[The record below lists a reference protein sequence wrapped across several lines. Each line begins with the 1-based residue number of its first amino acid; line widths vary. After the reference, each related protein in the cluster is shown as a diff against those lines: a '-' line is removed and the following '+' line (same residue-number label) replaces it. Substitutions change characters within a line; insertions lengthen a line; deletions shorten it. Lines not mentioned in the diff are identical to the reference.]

1 MNNINAKINV
11 IEGDSFTYANH
22 GFNGNNISSE
32 ITSVKNTN
40 QNPFIFG
47 VSKFGDGSCLYD
59 SVDYFI
65 SSDLSFSTINSS
77 GYYSYNQS
85 LNMWL
90 EITAQNKINSL
101 TFIFDNLK
109 DIHPY
114 QIRFADDNSYY
125 NEIKTINVTS
135 STLTIEKPF
144 EDKVPT
150 KYRIYFVG
158 LNKPNSPFVLKGIY
172 SGETIEINSRNII
185 SISRNSSD
193 RADFKL
199 PSFGIISNTSEI
211 EFNDTN
217 GKILQYAKDLLLK
230 EGLECNIY
238 LKNSLYDSFE
248 SDGELIGVFTTANWE
263 YDNNNRKVSVSLKD
277 DLEEWQDINIEGFS
291 YDAKNRPQYTLE
303 WFYRHLHD
311 SARTPT
317 KYKMLAF
324 EELDTTTKNILSN
337 YTIRYPMLKSGSL
350 WQQWTKMCQVAQAHI
365 YKLDN
370 GKTTFVYRGGN

>member
-1 MNNINAKINV
+1 MNSLNAKINV

-22 GFNGNNISSE
+22 GFNGNNISSK

-47 VSKFGDGSCLYD
+47 VSKFGDGSCLYN

-65 SSDLSFSTINSS
+65 SSDLSSSTINSS
-77 GYYSYNQS
+77 GYYNYNQS
-85 LNMWL
+85 RNMWL
-90 EITAQNKINSL
+90 EITSQNKINSL

-114 QIRFADDNSYY
+114 QIRFSDNYL
-125 NEIKTINVTS
+125 NEIKTITVNS
-135 STLTIEKPF
+135 STLTIEEPF
-144 EDKVPT
+144 GDKIPT
-150 KYRIYFVG
+150 YYRIVFIG
-158 LNKPNSPFVLKGIY
+158 LNKPNSPFVFKGVY

-248 SDGELIGVFTTANWE
+248 NDGKLIGVFTTANWG
-263 YDNNNRKVSVSLKD
+263 YNNNNRKVSVSLKD

-303 WFYRHLHD
+303 WFYDYLYD
-311 SARTPT
+311 RTPT
-317 KYKMLAF
+317 KYKMLTF
-324 EELDTTTKNILSN
+324 EELETTTQGILSN
-337 YTIRYPMLKSGSL
+337 CTIKYPMLKSGSL

-365 YKLDN
+365 YKLNN

>member
-11 IEGDSFTYANH
+11 IEGTEDISFDYIN
-22 GFNGNNISSE
+22 FNGNNISSSVSE
-32 ITSVKNTN
+32 IKRSN

-47 VSKFGDGSCLYD
+47 VSKFGDGSKLYD
-59 SVDYFI
+59 KVDYYI
-65 SSDLSFSTINSS
+65 SNNIYTNEHNWVKEYLKVTTTNRIN
-77 GYYSYNQS
+77 
-85 LNMWL
+85 
-90 EITAQNKINSL
+90 TL
-101 TFIFDNLK
+101 TFVFD
-109 DIHPY
+109 DIKNIYPNAM
-114 QIRFADDNSYY
+114 RFNDNTGAS
-125 NEIKTINVTS
+125 IKRVELTS
-135 STLTIEKPF
+135 PIITIETPF
-144 EDKVPT
+144 DSKSITNDNPYGCTITFE
-150 KYRIYFVG
+150 G
-158 LNKPNSPFVLKGIY
+158 LNKPNSPFIFKGVY

-248 SDGELIGVFTTANWE
+248 NDGKLIGVFTTANWE

-303 WFYRHLHD
+303 WFYDYLRD
-311 SARTPT
+311 RTPT
-317 KYKMLAF
+317 KYKMLIF
-324 EELDTTTKNILSN
+324 EELDTTTQNILLN
-337 YTIRYPMLKSGSL
+337 CTIRYPMLKSGSL
-350 WQQWTKMCQVAQAHI
+350 WQPWTKMCQVAQAHI

-370 GKTTFVYRGGN
+370 GRTTFVYRGGN